1 MGHTGRLSRSST
13 RYCRPAPSGHPCTR
27 LLETS
32 REPALWSWPAGASEA
47 PAVNR
52 YYDPSSYQF
61 LSIDPKVGTTLQ
73 PYAFVGG
80 DPLNATDPLGL
91 SGGFPNA
98 RSWSTVCHSRHSRCR
113 GGLRLSRIAH
123 AIRHLARNI
132 GRFERAHWK
141 AEVAIGGIAAGVVAG
156 VATGGAAFAVE
167 AGVADTLA
175 TTADVATTVAVAS
188 DSVGC
193 ATGRGDAKVASC
205 AGALTGGLGAGAV
218 SVLGDASP
226 AASSIA
232 QFVGTQGRV
241 MWGVGASGSIAIS
254 DYIQW
259 VNPHHGE

>member
-91 SGGFPNA
+91 SGGFPNWRA
-98 RSWSTVCHSRHSRCR
+98 WFSIACRSRHSRCR
-113 GGLRLSRIAH
+113 GGINQGMHSNYSVWNVSFGILTLSFTSA
-123 AIRHLARNI
+123 RHKHYL
-132 GRFERAHWK
+132 
-141 AEVAIGGIAAGVVAG
+141 GVSLV
-156 VATGGAAFAVE
+156 VR
-167 AGVADTLA
+167 
-175 TTADVATTVAVAS
+175 
-188 DSVGC
+188 
-193 ATGRGDAKVASC
+193 RGFD
-205 AGALTGGLGAGAV
+205 
-218 SVLGDASP
+218 
-226 AASSIA
+226 
-232 QFVGTQGRV
+232 
-241 MWGVGASGSIAIS
+241 
-254 DYIQW
+254 
-259 VNPHHGE
+259 